1 MKTEKVYITNKELG
15 MQDAL
20 QMTEKIGT
28 EQGLEKK
35 QLLHLRLLSEELFGM
50 LKGITGEIE
59 ADYWVGY
66 EGKKFDIHLK
76 SEIKLTDEMREQFL
90 SASSS
95 GKNAAEKGFMGKL
108 RVMIAEAL
116 ISNTAASGFSLGL
129 MSMASPNAQ
138 NAALKSYQW
147 SMEKYKTELKKKNDE
162 DSWDEL
168 EKSIV
173 ANIADDVSVSI
184 VGSDVEIIVTKAF

>member
-138 NAALKSYQW
+138 NAALKNYQW
-147 SMEKYKTELKKKNDE
+147 SMEKYKSELKKKNDE